1 MSITKKEI
9 QTNITENKATRLKL
23 EGKVERL
30 ELIPEQLKKIYDR
43 DMAQNKTKVS
53 ELKGTIISLKK
64 QDEEW
69 QKKLK
74 SATS

>member
-9 QTNITENKATRLKL
+9 QNNITENKATRLKL

-43 DMAQNKTKVS
+43 DMTQNKTKVS
-53 ELKGTIISLKK
+53 ELKGTIVSLKK

-69 QKKLK
+69 QKQLK